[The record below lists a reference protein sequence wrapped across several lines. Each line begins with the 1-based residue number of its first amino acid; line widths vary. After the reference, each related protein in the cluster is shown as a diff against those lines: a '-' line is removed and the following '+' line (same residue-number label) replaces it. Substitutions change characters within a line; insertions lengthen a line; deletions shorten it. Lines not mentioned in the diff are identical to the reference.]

1 MKALIVTEPFASYA
15 KGDQITAPDKIEA
28 AQASN
33 PHSVVAVELPEPE
46 PVKAPTRVDP
56 KAE

>member
-1 MKALIVTEPFASYA
+1 MKALIVTESFAGYA
-15 KGDQITAPDKIEA
+15 KGEQITAPGEIEA

-33 PHSVVAVELPEPE
+33 PHSVVAVELPEPARAPA
-46 PVKAPTRVDP
+46 PVDQ